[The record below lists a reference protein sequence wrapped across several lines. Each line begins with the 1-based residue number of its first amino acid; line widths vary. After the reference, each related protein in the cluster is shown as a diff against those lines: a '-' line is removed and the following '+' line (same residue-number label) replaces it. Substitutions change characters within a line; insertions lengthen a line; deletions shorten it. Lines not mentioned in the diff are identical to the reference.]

1 MILQPKKSKVDVRK
15 YLKCV
20 IEVKNFCYCLVN
32 YIILKMRKYSCI
44 FYYFVGLTRFD
55 IIWCLL
61 RKAFGVGSA
70 CHLFHKNFENFV
82 AEYIQ

>member
-32 YIILKMRKYSCI
+32 YIILKMRKNSCI
-44 FYYFVGLTRFD
+44 FYYFYGLPESKDLLLFSVFGK
-55 IIWCLL
+55 WCLVL
-61 RKAFGVGSA
+61 AVPVIYNIRI
-70 CHLFHKNFENFV
+70 L
-82 AEYIQ
+82 